1 MLDTVASHGQTAM
14 SVETCEVWVIVDGV
28 VVGNGPVEP
37 FKVEPFSGFETPLE
51 FPIPNILPDPETGE
65 PVNVLAGSSGPDY
78 LRLQTSGRQLQM
90 SSERP

>member
-1 MLDTVASHGQTAM
+1 M